1 MWQCREYVVEI
12 VLRPYTAPVGYK
24 FAFDDAPIYNDRRV
38 PGLFLQLN
46 GFELSNHIRNHA
58 TIADS
63 FAVTQGCCMVAAA
76 GSSAVVE
83 DCMVAAAG
91 SSVAVEGCMVVAA
104 GSSVVAEDCMVAAG
118 VAYIVDIAESGA
130 LLDRQSDK

>member
-1 MWQCREYVVEI
+1 MVEI

-24 FAFDDAPIYNDRRV
+24 FAFDDAPIYNDRRM

-46 GFELSNHIRNHA
+46 GFELNNHIRNHT

-63 FAVTQGCCMVAAA
+63 SAVTQGCCMVAAA

-83 DCMVAAAG
+83 D
-91 SSVAVEGCMVVAA
+91 CMVVAA

-130 LLDRQSDK
+130 

>member
-1 MWQCREYVVEI
+1 MVEI

-46 GFELSNHIRNHA
+46 GFELSNHIRNPA

-63 FAVTQGCCMVAAA
+63 SAVTQGCCMVAAA

-83 DCMVAAAG
+83 DCMVTAAG
-91 SSVAVEGCMVVAA
+91 NSAVAGDCMVAAA
-104 GSSVVAEDCMVAAG
+104 GSSVVAV

-130 LLDRQSDK
+130 